1 MIFFIFGDMVASTGK
16 ISRNRMN
23 FVLIV
28 YFQVFSFLSDRHNFL
43 FPQMVIKKTE
53 HRHID
58 ISYLP
63 CSYEKYIVFIYN
75 L

>member
-1 MIFFIFGDMVASTGK
+1 MIFFIFGGTVASTGK
-16 ISRNRMN
+16 ISRISVN

-28 YFQVFSFLSDRHNFL
+28 YFQVFSFLSDRHNL
-43 FPQMVIKKTE
+43 PFPQMVIKKTE

-58 ISYLP
+58 ISCLP
-63 CSYEKYIVFIYN
+63 CSYEKYIVFINN